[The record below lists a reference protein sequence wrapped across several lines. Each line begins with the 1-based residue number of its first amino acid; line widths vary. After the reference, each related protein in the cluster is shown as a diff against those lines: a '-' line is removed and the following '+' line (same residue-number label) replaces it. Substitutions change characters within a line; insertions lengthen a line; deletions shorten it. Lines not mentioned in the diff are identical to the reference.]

1 MIVLFTPHTGSS
13 NLGDEIIHL
22 YVKKFLSNTHPDEQ
36 IIELPS
42 QLLFFSRRANKHLR
56 NASKIYIGGS
66 NLFSMRFPRIH
77 QFAGIVSLILSRRKA
92 VLLGVGQHS
101 YEPRT
106 WPLNKLLWRS
116 VLDISS
122 THLLRD
128 EQCCESIL
136 NLGRN
141 AINSGCITLNDVESF
156 RVRSINERENIV
168 FTLTYYR
175 ENIDRDKA
183 FMEFLSSTKKNIYFW
198 PQDYQDIEYL
208 KSLNSHLSFSYL
220 EPNLKSFTS
229 ALENNSIYIGTRL
242 HAGIHALNLKVPSY
256 IYLIDNRSIEMSKD
270 QRIIGFN
277 SLQELSN
284 LYATNNYH
292 YEKAIQ

>member
-1 MIVLFTPHTGSS
+1 MIVLFTPHTASS

-22 YVKKFLSNTHPDEQ
+22 YVKRFLRNIHPDEQ

-77 QFAGIVSLILSRRKA
+77 QFAGIVPLILSRKKV

-101 YEPRT
+101 YEPRR
-106 WPLNKLLWRS
+106 WPLNKLLWTS
-116 VLDISS
+116 VLDDSS
-122 THLLRD
+122 IHLLRD
-128 EQCCESIL
+128 QQCCESIL
-136 NLGRN
+136 SLGRN
-141 AINSGCITLNDVESF
+141 ALNSGCITLSAVVPFVVHNLEK
-156 RVRSINERENIV
+156 IENIV

-183 FMEFLSSTKKNIYFW
+183 FVQYLYSLEKNIYFW

-208 KSLNSHLSFSYL
+208 KSLRSDCNFNYL
-220 EPNLKSFTS
+220 EPNIESFTV
-229 ALENNSIYIGTRL
+229 ALDSNSMYIGTRL
-242 HAGIHALNLKVPSY
+242 HAGIHALNLKVPSF
-256 IYLIDNRSIEMSKD
+256 IYLIDNRSIEMKKD
-270 QRIIGFN
+270 QRIIGFE
-277 SLQELSN
+277 SLDNLNEL
-284 LYATNNYH
+284 LKKNNYN
-292 YEKAIQ
+292 YEKNNQ